1 MILRYTIAWIGLA
14 IIGII
19 NGVIREVGYGK
30 FLGELLAHQVSSVTG
45 IILFGLFTWCLT
57 LRWRMQSSGQAFTI
71 GIIWLAL
78 TIAFEFLFGHYVMKH
93 PWSRLFHD
101 YNILEGRVWILVL
114 VWITIAPYGICR
126 LRS

>member
-1 MILRYTIAWIGLA
+1 MIPRYIIAWIGLA

-45 IILFGLFTWCLT
+45 IILFGLFTWCLS

-71 GIIWLAL
+71 GIIWLGL

-101 YNILEGRVWILVL
+101 YNILEGRVWLLVL
-114 VWITIAPYGICR
+114 VWITIAPYVIYR

>member
-93 PWSRLFHD
+93 PWSRLFYD

-114 VWITIAPYGICR
+114 VWITIAPYVIYR
-126 LRS
+126 LRP

>member
-114 VWITIAPYGICR
+114 VWITIAPYVIYR
-126 LRS
+126 LRP

>member
-1 MILRYTIAWIGLA
+1 MIPRYTIAWIGLA

-45 IILFGLFTWCLT
+45 IILFGLFTWCLS

-71 GIIWLAL
+71 GIIWLGL

-101 YNILEGRVWILVL
+101 YNILEGRVWLLVL
-114 VWITIAPYGICR
+114 VWITIAPYVIYR

>member
-1 MILRYTIAWIGLA
+1 MIPRYIIAWIGLA

-45 IILFGLFTWCLT
+45 IVLFGLFTWWLS

-93 PWSRLFHD
+93 PWSRLLHD
-101 YNILEGRVWILVL
+101 YNILEGRVWLLVL
-114 VWITIAPYGICR
+114 VWITIAPYVIYR
-126 LRS
+126 LRP